1 MPFYSI
7 ASLTV
12 EADALPNS
20 YQPFL
25 LGEESPGKPDLS
37 FVEVDKPHSVEHLT
51 KMAELPAM
59 TVWKEGGPGEAVR
72 WVYESRQ
79 GICTFSVN
87 ADYSVAEYYYLDFFK
102 RFSSVDISAIL
113 QPSLQ
118 LIIQCK
124 LVHSGITVLHA
135 ACVEKDGMAYA
146 FCGPSGVG
154 KSSRA
159 QKWCEWLSA
168 EWISGD
174 RPAVDSNQAV
184 VYGVPWDGKEKIH
197 RNVCFPL
204 AALLK
209 VRRSETV
216 SLNEMTESEKLQFLS
231 EQTFFPLWDSALAAS
246 AMHSLRVLKK
256 NIPVLEL
263 GCSLTDESTRQAHRI
278 IARTL
283 NFMKG
288 IGSNE
293 ACT

>member
-102 RFSSVDISAIL
+102 RFSSVDISAIF
-113 QPSLQ
+113 QPFLQ

-124 LVHSGITVLHA
+124 LVRSGVTVLHA

-159 QKWCEWLSA
+159 QKWCDCLSA

-174 RPAVDSNQAV
+174 RPAVDGSQTV
-184 VYGVPWDGKEKIH
+184 VYGVPWDGKEKIY

-216 SLNEMTESEKLQFLS
+216 SLNEMTESEKLQLLS
-231 EQTFFPLWDSALAAS
+231 EQMLIPLWDAGLAAH
-246 AMHSLRVLKK
+246 ALHSMKTIAKK
-256 NIPVLEL
+256 IPIYEL
-263 GCSLTDESTRQAHRI
+263 CCDISDDSTYQAYESMIKRQNHRKEI
-278 IARTL
+278 VQ
-283 NFMKG
+283 
-288 IGSNE
+288 
-293 ACT
+293 